1 MLQSYRSLII
11 FLVALGCWCWFT
23 PILFAQEPRQGGE
36 EPPRTPV
43 ELYQEVDDWSYPH
56 YIKDQLLW
64 SASGKK
70 ARIVGQTEFQVKV
83 ITITYYIV
91 PPNEAISSKENI
103 LLVADEGIIKRLE
116 NSTVLKGNI
125 KISKGENLLLTTEL
139 NTLYSPENKN
149 LAVSSNEVVTFT
161 NSSLR
166 AEHPESI
173 RDEANPHG
181 MVATKTEPILLV
193 RGKGFK
199 GETNFNR
206 LTWLKEVETVI
217 TGSSLFPLS
226 PTTETANSITTI
238 TSDGPLSIEK
248 TVENNYTKYI
258 FTYQNNVV
266 LTRKDR
272 ASQVPSSEPADP
284 VSAGSGDR
292 PGSKTPKEI
301 VLKADIL
308 KILITKDET
317 PSNVTPVRDEVI
329 LLKGK
334 KEASFYLAGGVT
346 PNSDESK
353 KVERGAPILITS
365 EGDCCI
371 YEDFQRIVFKNKV
384 HVTSRPVT
392 NNPESRPGQDEAQLT
407 GDTLNL
413 FINRKENEIDRI
425 QAEGNVFLTNEQGQ
439 QLSGSFLKW
448 LPAEYRINV
457 KSRLTVKVWSEGSL
471 LSAEEVIIHTARNQ
485 TSPWGNWEKIE
496 GPGII
501 KIHEK
506 P

>member
-1 MLQSYRSLII
+1 MSDWKIYLLIA
-11 FLVALGCWCWFT
+11 FCCLVPTIYLS
-23 PILFAQEPRQGGE
+23 AQEPRPGGE

-43 ELYQEVDDWSYPH
+43 EIEQVVDDWSYPH
-56 YIKDQLLW
+56 YLKDQLLW

-70 ARIVGQTEFQVKV
+70 ARIVGQTEFQVKA
-83 ITITYYIV
+83 ITITYYTV
-91 PPNEAISSKENI
+91 PPNPAEADSKENI
-103 LLVADEGIIKRLE
+103 HLVADEGTIKRLE

-125 KISKGENLLLTTEL
+125 KISKGENLFLTTEL
-139 NTLYSPENKN
+139 ATLYSPENKN
-149 LAVSSNEVVTFT
+149 LVVSSNEVVTFT
-161 NSSLR
+161 NSS
-166 AEHPESI
+166 E
-173 RDEANPHG
+173 
-181 MVATKTEPILLV
+181 TEPLMLV

-206 LTWLKEVETVI
+206 FGWLKEVETVI
-217 TGSSLFPLS
+217 TGSALFPLS

-238 TSDGPLSIEK
+238 TSDGPLGIEK
-248 TVENNYTKYI
+248 TVENDYTKYI

-272 ASQVPSSEPADP
+272 PDNHTGQAGEHRDNPKEPL
-284 VSAGSGDR
+284 SA
-292 PGSKTPKEI
+292 PKEI

-317 PSNVTPVRDEVI
+317 PSNVTPVRNEVI

-346 PNSDESK
+346 LNSDESK

-371 YEDFQRIVFKNKV
+371 YDDFQRIVFKNKV
-384 HVTSRPVT
+384 RITSRPIT
-392 NNPESRPGQDEAQLT
+392 NNSESRPGQSPPRRPAGKAGNGAQLT

-413 FINRKENEIDRI
+413 FINRKENEINLI

-439 QLSGSFLKW
+439 QLSGNFLKW
-448 LPAEYRINV
+448 LPTEYRINV
-457 KSRLTVKVWSEGSL
+457 KSRLTVKVWSEDSL
-471 LSAEEVIIHTARNQ
+471 LSAEEVIIHTARSPAGEAGNQ
-485 TSPWGNWEKIE
+485 TSPWGNWERIE